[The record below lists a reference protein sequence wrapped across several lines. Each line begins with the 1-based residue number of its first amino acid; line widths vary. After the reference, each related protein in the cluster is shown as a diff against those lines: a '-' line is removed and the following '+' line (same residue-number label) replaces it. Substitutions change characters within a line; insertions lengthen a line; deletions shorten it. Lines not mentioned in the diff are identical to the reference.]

1 MNETPD
7 YMALVDLISE
17 LDNMEMMRITGIS
30 LLNRR
35 ENTEVNEEHI
45 ALINEALGE
54 IVAMTLAFDTQNTEA
69 SEESIDGI
77 IIKAQNLMESN
88 NTVDIIHALCG
99 VNETPVVESAD
110 RWVAYV

>member
-30 LLNRR
+30 L
-35 ENTEVNEEHI
+35 
-45 ALINEALGE
+45 
-54 IVAMTLAFDTQNTEA
+54 
-69 SEESIDGI
+69 
-77 IIKAQNLMESN
+77 LMESN

>member
-35 ENTEVNEEHI
+35 E
-45 ALINEALGE
+45 
-54 IVAMTLAFDTQNTEA
+54 DTQNTEA